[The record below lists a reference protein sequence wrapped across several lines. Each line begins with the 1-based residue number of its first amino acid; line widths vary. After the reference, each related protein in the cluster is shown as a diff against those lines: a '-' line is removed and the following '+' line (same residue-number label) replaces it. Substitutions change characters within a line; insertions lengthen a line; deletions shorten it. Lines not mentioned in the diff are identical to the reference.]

1 MIKIIVKL
9 SILSRNDQF
18 NSNELDLAHNFKNK
32 FRELTMITVS
42 FYEIEFSYDKNY
54 LINYLYKCKGML
66 KELTKRH
73 LTDKTLSRIDKI
85 FDFFS
90 NPMFLDSV
98 FIKRA
103 DSELTE
109 IVHIFINGL
118 KELLDKDL

>member
-1 MIKIIVKL
+1 
-9 SILSRNDQF
+9 
-18 NSNELDLAHNFKNK
+18 
-32 FRELTMITVS
+32 MITVS

-54 LINYLYKCKGML
+54 LINYLFKCKEML

-73 LTDKTLSRIDKI
+73 LTVKSLSRIDKV

-90 NPMFLDSV
+90 NVMFLDSV
-98 FIKRA
+98 FIKRD

-109 IVHIFINGL
+109 TVQILINGL